1 MSSKRKK
8 LVFITARL
16 PYPASSGQKNLLTNY
31 CRILHNVYG
40 YEITLISFLEAGDII
55 EPIPNFIHKVVELPN
70 VSGKQKVIN
79 MLVKTLL
86 LREFPMQVSLFFDH
100 KHQKTIDLIIKETKP
115 DVVMT
120 DMVRTSEYARN
131 YEGYKIASLDDML
144 SIRYRRQ
151 LDVDLSTVN
160 PYGAFLYSLP
170 KFMIAIL
177 SKKVIKKIIL
187 KNEIELLHKYE
198 RNVAK
203 DYDRTVFVAER
214 EAEVLNKDLNF
225 NRAIAIPLGVD
236 IDFYGQYYGKIQSQ
250 KHTIAFLGAMSVAHN
265 ESAAINFI
273 QNILPLILNKIKD
286 AKFIIVGGGVTDQ
299 LKKYATKHVEFT
311 GRVEDVR
318 TVVGACAVFVC
329 PLTFGSG
336 IKTKNLEAMAMGV
349 PIVTTSIG
357 AENIHA
363 KEGIDWLVA
372 DDSNDFANKVVR
384 ILEDE
389 KFGQELA
396 ANAHS
401 FVKDNFTWK
410 VTTERFGFMKNPPR
424 VCDLERTKFYSEM

>member
-8 LVFITARL
+8 MVFITARL
-16 PYPASSGQKNLLTNY
+16 PYPASSGRKNVMYNY
-31 CRILHNVYG
+31 CKILHEVYG
-40 YEITLISFLEAGDII
+40 YEITIISFLESGDVI
-55 EPIPNFIHKVVELPN
+55 EPKPNFIHRVVELSN
-70 VSGKQKVIN
+70 VSGKRKAIN
-79 MLVKTLL
+79 MLVQTLL
-86 LREFPMQVSLFFDH
+86 LRKFPMQISLFFDP
-100 KHQKTIDLIIKETKP
+100 QYQETIDLIIKETKP

-131 YEGYKIASLDDML
+131 YEGYKIANLDDML

-151 LDVDLSTVN
+151 LDVDLATVN

-170 KFMIAIL
+170 KFMIEIL

-198 RNVAK
+198 RNVAE
-203 DYDRTVFVAER
+203 DFDRTVFVAER
-214 EAEVLNKDLNF
+214 EAEVLNKDLGF

-265 ESAAINFI
+265 ESGAINFI
-273 QNILPLILNKIKD
+273 QNILPLVLNKIKD
-286 AKFIIVGGGVTDQ
+286 AKFIIVGGGVTEQ
-299 LKKYATKHVEFT
+299 LKSYATKYVEFT
-311 GRVEDVR
+311 GHVEDVR
-318 TVVGACAVFVC
+318 TVVGACSVFVC

-349 PIVTTSIG
+349 PVVTTSIG

-363 KEGIDWLVA
+363 REGIDWLVA
-372 DDSNDFANKVVR
+372 DDYSDFANKVVK

-389 KFGQELA
+389 TFRQELA

-410 VTTERFGFMKNPPR
+410 VATERFGFMKNLPG
-424 VCDLERTKFYSEM
+424 VIDLEN

>member
-1 MSSKRKK
+1 MNSIRKK

-16 PYPASSGQKNLLTNY
+16 PYPASSGRKNVMYNY
-31 CRILHNVYG
+31 CKILHEVYG
-40 YEITLISFLEAGDII
+40 YEITILSFLESGDVI
-55 EPIPNFIHKVVELPN
+55 EPKPNFIHRVIELPN
-70 VSGKQKVIN
+70 VSGKRKAIN

-86 LREFPMQVSLFFDH
+86 LRKFPMQVSLFYDH
-100 KHQKTIDLIIKETKP
+100 KHQETIDLLIKEAKP

-131 YEGYKIASLDDML
+131 YKGYKIVNLDDML

-151 LDVDLSTVN
+151 LDVDLATVN

-170 KFMIAIL
+170 KSIIEVL
-177 SKKVIKKIIL
+177 SKKIMKKIIL
-187 KNEIELLHKYE
+187 KNEIKLLYKYE
-198 RNVAK
+198 RDVAK

-214 EAEVLNKDLNF
+214 EAEILNKDLNF
-225 NRAIAIPLGVD
+225 TRAIAIPLGVD
-236 IDFYGQYYGKIQSQ
+236 AEFYGRYYGKLQPQ
-250 KHTIAFLGAMSVAHN
+250 KYTIAFLGAMSVAHN

-299 LKKYATKHVEFT
+299 LKRYATKHVEFT

-349 PIVTTSIG
+349 PVVTTSIG

-363 KEGIDWLVA
+363 RDGIDWLVA
-372 DDSNDFANKVVR
+372 DDYNEFANKVVKVLKDGR
-384 ILEDE
+384 
-389 KFGQELA
+389 FRQELA
-396 ANAHS
+396 ANAYS
-401 FVKDNFTWK
+401 FVKDNFTWR
-410 VTTERFGFMKNPPR
+410 VATEKFGFMKSPSGN
-424 VCDLERTKFYSEM
+424 M

>member
-1 MSSKRKK
+1 
-8 LVFITARL
+8 
-16 PYPASSGQKNLLTNY
+16 
-31 CRILHNVYG
+31 
-40 YEITLISFLEAGDII
+40 
-55 EPIPNFIHKVVELPN
+55 
-70 VSGKQKVIN
+70 
-79 MLVKTLL
+79 
-86 LREFPMQVSLFFDH
+86 
-100 KHQKTIDLIIKETKP
+100 
-115 DVVMT
+115 
-120 DMVRTSEYARN
+120 
-131 YEGYKIASLDDML
+131 ML

-170 KFMIAIL
+170 KFMIGIL

-214 EAEVLNKDLNF
+214 EAEVLNKDLSF

-236 IDFYGQYYGKIQSQ
+236 IDFYGQYYGKIQSE
-250 KHTIAFLGAMSVAHN
+250 KYTIVFLGAMSVAHN
-265 ESAAINFI
+265 ESGAINFI
-273 QNILPLILNKIKD
+273 QNILPLIKNKIAD
-286 AKFIIVGGGVTDQ
+286 AKFVIVGGGVTEQ
-299 LKKYATKHVEFT
+299 LRKYATESVEFT
-311 GRVEDVR
+311 GHVEDIR
-318 TVVGACAVFVC
+318 TIVGAYAVFVC

-336 IKTKNLEAMAMGV
+336 IKTKVLEAMAMGIPV
-349 PIVTTSIG
+349 VTTSIG

-372 DDSNDFANKVVR
+372 DDYNDFANKVVR
-384 ILEDE
+384 VLEDE

-401 FVKDNFTWK
+401 FVKNNFTWK
-410 VTTERFGFMKNPPR
+410 VATERFSFMKNPPR
-424 VCDLERTKFYSEM
+424 IGN